1 MATRKKVTAPTAH
14 DFSEEISSKVTI
26 DDISFKDDVQ
36 ERILIELR
44 KQNEYLHRMDWK
56 FWSIMQMITIIG
68 QENGY
73 MFDINEREQGEEK

>member
-14 DFSEEISSKVTI
+14 DFSEEISSKITI

-36 ERILIELR
+36 ERILLELR

-56 FWSIMQMITIIG
+56 FWSIMQMVKIIG
-68 QENGY
+68 EENGY
-73 MFDINEREQGEEK
+73 MFDEQGEEK

>member
-1 MATRKKVTAPTAH
+1 
-14 DFSEEISSKVTI
+14 
-26 DDISFKDDVQ
+26 
-36 ERILIELR
+36 
-44 KQNEYLHRMDWK
+44 MDWK